1 MGSEGIA
8 YLSATKD
15 GNGGVSENV
24 DLSTLSESGVKLLT
38 LSSGNETPQVKRIDI
53 QGKAGIK
60 PITKPASDKFILTLK
75 IKKRVNE

>member
-1 MGSEGIA
+1 M
-8 YLSATKD
+8 
-15 GNGGVSENV
+15 
-24 DLSTLSESGVKLLT
+24 KLLT